1 MAAQPCDGHPNRP
14 QDQHARDEADARTAV
29 DGHRDRERSDER
41 VTANKG
47 GAGSFVHAADMT
59 GFRSRAVAAHPVR
72 TARGRTRPSQT
83 PRPCEDGG
91 MADVVVWHN
100 PRCSKSRSACTLLDE
115 RDLDVTLVRYLETP
129 PSRAE
134 IERVLALLGSHDP
147 RLMMRTSEPL
157 YRELGLA
164 GADRGELLDAMAAH
178 PILIERP
185 IVIRGDAAV
194 VARPPERLLDL
205 IAADPEP

>member
-1 MAAQPCDGHPNRP
+1 
-14 QDQHARDEADARTAV
+14 
-29 DGHRDRERSDER
+29 
-41 VTANKG
+41 
-47 GAGSFVHAADMT
+47 
-59 GFRSRAVAAHPVR
+59 
-72 TARGRTRPSQT
+72 
-83 PRPCEDGG
+83 

-205 IAADPEP
+205 IAADPEA